1 MTEGFLGSPG
11 RSAPTLAT
19 APSRPSTSPRFT
31 LPSLGDSPGCT
42 PAGPC
47 RAAGLWALCRP
58 RTRAGFRVVCLL
70 PGLQASPHLPAL
82 LPSSGVNV
90 PEELLLG
97 PREHLPSQGLPCSAS
112 AWGLPGGQC
121 PPLGRT
127 LPAAHHVGFTV
138 TQPSCGLLMAPAGP
152 QGPLREPAVRAGLD
166 VPQGYVLSPTRS
178 PHCAAAEPDGA
189 RLCAHCSPVRPLPR
203 DTGPVGPRK
212 RLGLSPVNPLARP
225 ARPPGH
231 GCRPQPTEASFT
243 SCILAR
249 SLPARPTGTLTPPCA

>member
-1 MTEGFLGSPG
+1 MPPEDQGGVPSRLPAARTSGLPPPPRPASKFRGERPRGAASGTTG
-11 RSAPTLAT
+11 TLAIPGS
-19 APSRPSTSPRFT
+19 ALLRF
-31 LPSLGDSPGCT
+31 SLGAPRG
-42 PAGPC
+42 PA
-47 RAAGLWALCRP
+47 
-58 RTRAGFRVVCLL
+58 
-70 PGLQASPHLPAL
+70 
-82 LPSSGVNV
+82 
-90 PEELLLG
+90 
-97 PREHLPSQGLPCSAS
+97 
-112 AWGLPGGQC
+112 